1 MQIVRLPS
9 FERSVKR
16 LKLADAEIEALVETL
31 ADDPYA
37 GDVIPRSEGVRK
49 VRFPLGG
56 KGKRGGGRAIYVVVE
71 MRGALFLIL
80 AYKKSDKA
88 DLTAEEMKRVVRLVR
103 ELKS

>member
-16 LKLADAEIEALVETL
+16 LKLTEEEVGALVERL
-31 ADDPYA
+31 VDDPYA

-49 VRFPLGG
+49 VRFALAGT
-56 KGKRGGGRAIYVVVE
+56 GKRGGGRAIYVVVE

-88 DLTAEEMKRVVRLVR
+88 DLTADEVKRVVRLVR